1 MENDFT
7 DNKNLAQLA
16 QQMLKNRLTLAVAE
30 SCTAGLIQNVLSQ
43 AENAM
48 GFFQGGITAYNS
60 AQKAIHL
67 QVNPIAAEAC
77 NAVSKD
83 IAEQMALAVASRFNA
98 EMGAAIT
105 GYART
110 VSEEGIDSCFA
121 YIAIASR
128 GKVVLSKRI
137 TGKSDADL
145 AVNQKIYT
153 QKTLEHLLTVVRK
166 E

>member
-1 MENDFT
+1 MENDLT

-16 QQMLKNRLTLAVAE
+16 EQLLKNKLTLAVAE

-83 IAEQMALAVASRFNA
+83 IAEQMALAVASRFNS
-98 EMGAAIT
+98 ELGAAIT

-110 VSEEGIDSCFA
+110 VPEEDIDSCFA

-128 GKVVLSKRI
+128 GKIILSKKI

-145 AVNQKIYT
+145 ADNQKIYT
-153 QKTLEHLLTVVRK
+153 QKMLDNLLTVVSK
-166 E
+166 S